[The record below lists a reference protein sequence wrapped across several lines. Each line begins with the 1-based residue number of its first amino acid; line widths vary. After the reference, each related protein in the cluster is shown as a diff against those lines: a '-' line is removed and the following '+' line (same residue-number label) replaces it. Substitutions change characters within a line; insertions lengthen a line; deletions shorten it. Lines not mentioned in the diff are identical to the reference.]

1 MAPNVQK
8 KSYLYFY
15 PSYLDFKAR
24 TVSGC
29 LSIRKMAATDRC
41 ANCGFKMTAFGRPPL
56 WIVVF
61 YSVGGFKLSSP
72 SCFGLLTQKCG
83 SYVIDS
89 AKGDGR
95 GGGAEVAK
103 MERTGGEREPVL
115 YAAATSLCSR
125 RNCLISTPG
134 RHGRESRTGGRQLIA
149 FVVEKKISACVNY
162 FLKEMHFS

>member
-1 MAPNVQK
+1 MGLSSTSLNVQK

-61 YSVGGFKLSSP
+61 YSLGGFKLQLSSL
-72 SCFGLLTQKCG
+72 SCFGLLTGVRQLCDRFCQRRWPRRR
-83 SYVIDS
+83 S
-89 AKGDGR
+89 
-95 GGGAEVAK
+95 GGGQDGKDRRKESLFYMLQPLHYAVEETALFPLLDDTDAK
-103 MERTGGEREPVL
+103 AVPDDG
-115 YAAATSLCSR
+115 SLSHLWLR
-125 RNCLISTPG
+125 R
-134 RHGRESRTGGRQLIA
+134 
-149 FVVEKKISACVNY
+149 
-162 FLKEMHFS
+162 FLHVSITF

>member
-1 MAPNVQK
+1 MKTILEKELKFNVQK

-72 SCFGLLTQKCG
+72 SCFGLLTEVRQLCDRFCQRRWPRRR
-83 SYVIDS
+83 S
-89 AKGDGR
+89 
-95 GGGAEVAK
+95 GGGQDGK
-103 MERTGGEREPVL
+103 DRRRER
-115 YAAATSLCSR
+115 ACSICCSHFIMQSKKLPYFHSWTTRTRKPYR
-125 RNCLISTPG
+125 RTAGYRIRG
-134 RHGRESRTGGRQLIA
+134 
-149 FVVEKKISACVNY
+149 
-162 FLKEMHFS
+162 